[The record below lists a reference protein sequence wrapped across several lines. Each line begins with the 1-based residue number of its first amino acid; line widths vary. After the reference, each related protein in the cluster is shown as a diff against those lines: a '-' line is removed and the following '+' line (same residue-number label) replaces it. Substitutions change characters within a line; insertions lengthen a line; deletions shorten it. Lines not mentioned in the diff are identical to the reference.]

1 MVATPIKKQ
10 ASGLVELVT
19 FYLSGAQYG
28 IDILK
33 VQEINKLQEWT
44 PVPHSDA
51 FVLGILSLR
60 GNIVTIIDL
69 GRKLGLDRTRV
80 SHDSRTII
88 VKLEEQCVGF
98 VVDVI
103 GNVTTAEWDQV
114 CQPPAN
120 VNGVDSHFLEG
131 VLKTEERLITLLD
144 MEEVFKEVDA
154 TSQAKQSGQ
163 EGRI

>member
-1 MVATPIKKQ
+1 MAETAIEKKTTE
-10 ASGLVELVT
+10 LVELVT

-28 IDILK
+28 IDILQ
-33 VQEINKLQEWT
+33 VQEINKLQAWT
-44 PVPHSDA
+44 PVPHSDP

-60 GNIVTIIDL
+60 GSIVTIIDL
-69 GRKLGLDRTRV
+69 GRKLGLDKTKI

-98 VVDVI
+98 LVDVI
-103 GNVTTAEWDQV
+103 GNVTTVNWDRV

-120 VNGVDSHFLEG
+120 VNGVESRFLEG
-131 VLKTEERLITLLD
+131 VLKTEGSLITLLN
-144 MEEVFKEVDA
+144 MKEVFKEVELK
-154 TSQAKQSGQ
+154 SQAKPSSQ